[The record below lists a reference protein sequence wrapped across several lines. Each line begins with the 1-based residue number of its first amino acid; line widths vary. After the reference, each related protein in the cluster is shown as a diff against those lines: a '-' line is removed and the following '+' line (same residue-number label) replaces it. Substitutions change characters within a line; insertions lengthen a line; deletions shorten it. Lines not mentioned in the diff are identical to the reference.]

1 MKKGLNELSALTL
14 MVSMS
19 ACVSLQPGSD
29 IRQSRNDRVYNTHLA
44 SAEIERINTPRDRV
58 GQRKQDHMRDVA
70 RVMTAQ
76 HQNRRSDQPFLRSFN
91 TDLSDAIDHFFTD
104 DIRGLKMCA
113 SARNSDY
120 DEPGKP
126 SVKIDEIYNSLA
138 GNPRAQGNFMFGVM
152 SCLSSDETGSVYFDR
167 GRDLNYFDKT
177 AKKSNRVYVSSI
189 YSLDVTLRRGGMQD
203 CADDWNAGYDRK
215 GQGMIHNDEQL
226 LKNEENLQSQ
236 RFPIACATK
245 KFFQNIRAQKNR
257 PCMDPYAD
265 IQLIFGGLKRRKEA
279 LDFCIKTVNK
289 DRNDLLGTPS
299 QYYSRVLENINES
312 NLVRVKG
319 VDDPRLADSVL
330 EPAAKKRERANEWAD
345 TTKAADFKWNNHI

>member
-1 MKKGLNELSALTL
+1 MKKGFNQVFVLSLA
-14 MVSMS
+14 VSLG

-29 IRQSRNDRVYNTHLA
+29 IRQSRKDRVYDAHLA
-44 SAEIERINTPRDRV
+44 SAQIERVNTPKGSV

-76 HQNRRSDQPFLRSFN
+76 HQNRHSDQPFLRAFN
-91 TDLSDAIDHFFTD
+91 TDLSDAIDYFFTE
-104 DIRGLKMCA
+104 DIRSLKMCA
-113 SARNSDY
+113 SARNADY

-167 GRDLNYFDKT
+167 GSDLNYFDKT

-189 YSLDVTLRRGGMQD
+189 YSLDVTLNRGGMQG
-203 CADDWNAGYDRK
+203 CADAWNSGYDRK
-215 GQGMIHNDEQL
+215 GQGQIHNDEQL
-226 LKNEENLQSQ
+226 FNNEENLQSQ

-245 KFFQNIRAQKNR
+245 KFFQNIRAQKGR

-299 QYYSRVLENINES
+299 EYYSKVLQNINES

-319 VDDPRLADSVL
+319 IDDPRLVGSDL
-330 EPAAKKRERANEWAD
+330 EPSARKRDRANEWAD
-345 TTKAADFKWNNHI
+345 TSRISIGRQGHI